1 MSVSAE
7 PRHGES
13 RLASKSVGRGT
24 TVEWRRVTGGSGVQW
39 VKTLI
44 TQRETPVFTEQ
55 HLHFQHSTLDY

>member
-7 PRHGES
+7 PRRGES
-13 RLASKSVGRGT
+13 LLASESFGRGT

-44 TQRETPVFTEQ
+44 TQRETPVCTEQ
-55 HLHFQHSTLDY
+55 HLHFQHGVLDY